1 MKTTAFTKYHIAA
14 GAKMAEFAGY
24 NMPIEFTGIND
35 EHMTV
40 RNGAGVFDVSH
51 MGEIWVKGPKAEA
64 LLQRITTNDVAKLYD
79 GKVQY
84 SCMPNGRGGIVDD
97 ILVYRIDKE
106 TYMLC
111 VNAAN
116 IDKDWAHICE
126 QGKAFGMEAGSGKE
140 LYNASDEICQ
150 LAVQGP
156 LAMKIVQKMCSEP
169 VEQMEYY
176 TFRKMPVA
184 GCDAILSITG
194 YTGSG
199 GCEIYVANEDGD
211 KLWKAL
217 WEAGAEYGLKNI
229 GLGARDTLRLE
240 KGFCLYGNDIDDT
253 TSPIEA
259 GLGWITGLPRARS
272 SSTVRSWSGR
282 RPRALRANWWASRWS
297 SAVSRATD
305 IPLAAPSGEP
315 IGHVTSGT
323 MSPLHEGGLRP
334 GLCGCGLCQAG
345 YGDCGGDPREARQ
358 GRSGED
364 SVHLIQKNRYDES
377 EIPRARTEE
386 PRDRQQLALYG
397 DDGAHRALREQR
409 CRCRGAEIHFRGADL
424 P

>member
-1 MKTTAFTKYHIAA
+1 
-14 GAKMAEFAGY
+14 MAEFAGY

-35 EHMTV
+35 EHLAV
-40 RNGAGVFDVSH
+40 RERAGVFDVSH
-51 MGEIWVKGPKAEA
+51 MGEIWVKGPKALA
-64 LLQRITTNDVAKLYD
+64 LLQRITTNDVSKLFD

-84 SCMPNGRGGIVDD
+84 TCMPNGRGGIVDD
-97 ILVYRIDKE
+97 ILVYRIDAE

-116 IDKDWAHICE
+116 IDKDWAHICTE
-126 QGKAFGMEAGSGKE
+126 GAKMGMEAGHGKE

-156 LAMKIVQKMCSEP
+156 LAMKIVQKMCAEP

-176 TFRKMPVA
+176 TFKKMPVA

-199 GCEIYVANEDGD
+199 GCEIYAANADGD

-217 WEAGAEYGLKNI
+217 WEAGEEYGLQNI

-253 TSPIEA
+253 TSPLEA
-259 GLGWITGLPRARS
+259 GLGWITKFAEGKDFIDRAYLEKQKAEGLQRKLVGFRMIERGIPRH
-272 SSTVRSWSGR
+272 GYK
-282 RPRALRANWWASRWS
+282 
-297 SAVSRATD
+297 
-305 IPLAAPSGEP
+305 IAAPDGAE

-323 MSPLHEGGLRP
+323 MSPCMKVGFGLGYVKAEYAKP
-334 GLCGCGLCQAG
+334 GTEIAVVI
-345 YGDCGGDPREARQ
+345 REKP
-358 GRSGED
+358 
-364 SVHLIQKNRYDES
+364 VK
-377 EIPRARTEE
+377 
-386 PRDRQQLALYG
+386 
-397 DDGAHRALREQR
+397 
-409 CRCRGAEIHFRGADL
+409 AEVIRMPL
-424 P
+424 V

>member
-1 MKTTAFTKYHIAA
+1 MKETVFTKYHIAA

-24 NMPIEFTGIND
+24 NMPIEFSGITD

-51 MGEIWVKGPKAEA
+51 MGEIWVKGPRALD
-64 LLQRITTNDVAKLYD
+64 LLQHITTNDVAKLYD

-97 ILVYRIDKE
+97 ILVYRIDAE
-106 TYMLC
+106 TYLLC

-116 IDKDWAHICE
+116 IAKDWAHICAE
-126 QGKAFGMEAGSGKE
+126 GAAFGMEPGKE

-156 LAMKIVQKMCSEP
+156 LAMKIVQKMCDEP

-176 TFRKMPVA
+176 TFKKMPVA

-217 WEAGAEYGLKNI
+217 WKAGEEFGLKNI

-259 GLGWITGLPRARS
+259 GLGWITKFVEGKEFVDREVMARQKAEGVTRKLVGFKMIDRGIPRHGY
-272 SSTVRSWSGR
+272 T
-282 RPRALRANWWASRWS
+282 
-297 SAVSRATD
+297 
-305 IPLAAPSGEP
+305 LAAPGGEP
-315 IGHVTSGT
+315 VGHVTSGT
-323 MSPLHEGGLRP
+323 MSPCMKVGFGLGYVAAEYAKP
-334 GLCGCGLCQAG
+334 G
-345 YGDCGGDPREARQ
+345 
-358 GRSGED
+358 
-364 SVHLIQKNRYDES
+364 S
-377 EIPRARTEE
+377 EIAVVIRERLLRAEVVKI
-386 PRDRQQLALYG
+386 P
-397 DDGAHRALREQR
+397 
-409 CRCRGAEIHFRGADL
+409 FV
-424 P
+424 